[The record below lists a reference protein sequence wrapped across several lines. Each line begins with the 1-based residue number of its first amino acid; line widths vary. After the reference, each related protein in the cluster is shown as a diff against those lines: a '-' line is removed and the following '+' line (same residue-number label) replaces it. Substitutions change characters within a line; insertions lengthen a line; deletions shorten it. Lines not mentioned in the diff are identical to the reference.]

1 MSAGDTAVSAGDTA
15 VSTRDPALSGA
26 FHVPKSLRVLVVGAG
41 PAGLAA
47 ATEAA
52 RAGAAVTVLDDNP
65 AAGGQIWRAGLNPP
79 QPGDR
84 QKRQTLTAFQRS
96 GARLLSGWRVVDT
109 APKAVRAF
117 CDASGSIETL
127 PWDRLVLAT
136 GARERFLPFPGW
148 TLPGVMGA
156 GGLQALVQG
165 GFPVAG
171 KRVVVAGTGPLLL
184 AVAAHLQQDGARIVA
199 ILEQASRGSLLRF
212 AATLWTHP
220 SRLLQA
226 AAYRTRLRRT
236 PYRMGCWP
244 VAAEGA
250 GQKSAEHLAAIRFS
264 DGKKI
269 WREPC
274 DLLACG
280 FHLTPNTE
288 LAVLLGCRLQ
298 DGFVAVDNDQQT
310 SVPDVFCA
318 GEPTGIGG
326 VQAALV
332 QGRIA
337 GRAAA
342 TRAERSAGQ
351 FAGLRRRRD
360 REKVFAR
367 RLSAAFALRPE
378 LRQLAT
384 DETVVC
390 RCEDIR
396 YHQLREYS
404 CWTDAKLQTRCGM
417 GPCQGRI
424 CGPAAQALFGWQGGS
439 IRPPLFPIPLSA
451 LSSSAPEPWLAP

>member
-1 MSAGDTAVSAGDTA
+1 
-15 VSTRDPALSGA
+15 
-26 FHVPKSLRVLVVGAG
+26 
-41 PAGLAA
+41 
-47 ATEAA
+47 
-52 RAGAAVTVLDDNP
+52 
-65 AAGGQIWRAGLNPP
+65 
-79 QPGDR
+79 
-84 QKRQTLTAFQRS
+84 
-96 GARLLSGWRVVDT
+96 
-109 APKAVRAF
+109 
-117 CDASGSIETL
+117 
-127 PWDRLVLAT
+127 
-136 GARERFLPFPGW
+136 
-148 TLPGVMGA
+148 MGA

-184 AVAAHLQQDGARIVA
+184 AVAAHLQRDGAKIVA
-199 ILEQASRGSLLRF
+199 VLEQASRGSLLRF
-212 AATLWTHP
+212 AARLWTHP
-220 SRLLQA
+220 ARLLQG

-250 GQKSAEHLAAIRFS
+250 EQLTAIRFS

-288 LAVLLGCRLQ
+288 LAGLLGCRLQ
-298 DGFVAVDNDQQT
+298 DGFVAVDSDQQT

-326 VQAALV
+326 VQAALW

-342 TRAERSAGQ
+342 GATGHAAGQ
-351 FAGLRRRRD
+351 TAGHTARLRRRRD
-360 REKVFAR
+360 RERVFAR
-367 RLSAAFALRPE
+367 HLAAAFARRPE
-378 LRQLAT
+378 LRRLST

-396 YHQLREYS
+396 YHQLRGYS
-404 CWTDAKLQTRCGM
+404 SWTDAKLQTRCGM

-424 CGPAAQALFGWQGGS
+424 CGPALQTLFGWQSGS

-451 LSSSAPEPWLAP
+451 LSSNTPEP